1 MYFITICIEWNIIST
16 SMKDKIMSDDKTNKN
31 QANPKQN
38 VKPADFKQQKAQT
51 PKNQPSAPGSA
62 HRK

>member
-1 MYFITICIEWNIIST
+1 
-16 SMKDKIMSDDKTNKN
+16 MKDKIMSDDKTNKN